1 MTSIRRLESGA
12 HSGRWYRRGVDVAV
26 VHECSLERFVRLEA
40 GLMARPP
47 GVATL
52 VVCQLIGQG
61 VLLGRYQRLA
71 RFDEEAARAA
81 GLTLSRRVGG
91 GRALL
96 AGQGTVGVLLAV
108 PAGGAGLL
116 PAVVAADKVL
126 NRYVRGLLRGL
137 GLLGAPAHYFGR
149 DFVTADHRQ
158 IGRISQDGGPDGSVL
173 FEAVVA
179 LERNLEVPAELMPGV
194 AAAPAPSATAPAP
207 VALAD
212 LTCRLRR
219 FDEVADQLALGYAST
234 YAQERRAIEAPE
246 EALGPAFA
254 PAPVGQV
261 GPAIDIPIGI
271 IEAELALEGDTITA
285 VRLHGDFIATSF
297 AIAALEAGVVG
308 STRDAAALAPRID
321 GALMQPHAAMLGLRD
336 LASVLASL
344 TAS

>member
-1 MTSIRRLESGA
+1 M
-12 HSGRWYRRGVDVAV
+12 DVAV

-52 VVCQLIGQG
+52 VVCQLMGQG
-61 VLLGRYQRLA
+61 LLLGRYQRAA
-71 RFDEEAARAA
+71 RFDLEAARAA
-81 GLTLSRRVGG
+81 GLTLARRVGG
-91 GRALL
+91 GRALV

-108 PAGGAGLL
+108 PPGGAGLL

-126 NRYVRGLLRGL
+126 NRYVRGLLRGI

-179 LERNLEVPAELMPGV
+179 LERNLEVAPELMPGV
-194 AAAPAPSATAPAP
+194 VPVAPSASAPAP

-234 YAQERRAIEAPE
+234 YGQERAAIEAPAE
-246 EALGPAFA
+246 A
-254 PAPVGQV
+254 PAPELSPAPIGPV
-261 GPAIDIPIGI
+261 GPAVNIPIGVL
-271 IEAELALEGDTITA
+271 EAELALHAGTISA
-285 VRLHGDFIATSF
+285 ARLHGDFIATSF
-297 AIAALEAGVVG
+297 AIAALEAGLVG
-308 STRDAAALAPRID
+308 CPLDPGALAPRID
-321 GALMQPHAAMLGLRD
+321 AALMAPHAAIVGLRD
-336 LASVLASL
+336 LASVLTAL

>member
-1 MTSIRRLESGA
+1 
-12 HSGRWYRRGVDVAV
+12 VDVAV

-40 GLMARPP
+40 GLLARPP
-47 GVATL
+47 EVATL
-52 VVCQLIGQG
+52 VVCQLLGQG
-61 VLLGRYQRLA
+61 LLLGRYQRAA
-71 RFDEEAARAA
+71 RCDVEAVRAA
-81 GLTLSRRVGG
+81 GLTLLRRVGG
-91 GRALL
+91 GRALV

-179 LERNLEVPAELMPGV
+179 LERNLEVAPALMPGV
-194 AAAPAPSATAPAP
+194 PTAPAPSATAPAP

-234 YAQERRAIEAPE
+234 YGQERRAIDAPE
-246 EALGPAFA
+246 EAPAPELA
-254 PAPVGQV
+254 PAPVGPV
-261 GPAIDIPIGI
+261 GPAISIPIGV
-271 IEAELALEGDTITA
+271 IEAELALDGGTISA
-285 VRLHGDFIATSF
+285 ARLQGDFIATSF
-297 AIAALEAGVVG
+297 AIAALEAALVG
-308 STRDAAALAPRID
+308 CTRDPAALAPRID
-321 GALMQPHAAMLGLRD
+321 GALMAPHAAMLGLRD
-336 LASVLASL
+336 LASVLAAL